1 MAKVIGLQYKE
12 IEMDIINIIF
22 WIAIGLL
29 YLGFTFQYQ
38 EILIGLCALIIGIVA
53 LIGLFR
59 GGSAS

>member
-1 MAKVIGLQYKE
+1 MAME
-12 IEMDIINIIF
+12 ILSIVF

-38 EILIGLCALIIGIVA
+38 EVLIGLCALVIGVVQ

-59 GGSAS
+59 RA

>member
-1 MAKVIGLQYKE
+1 MN
-12 IEMDIINIIF
+12 IINIIF

-53 LIGLFR
+53 LIQLFKSR
-59 GGSAS
+59 ND

>member
-1 MAKVIGLQYKE
+1 ME
-12 IEMDIINIIF
+12 ILSIIF

-38 EILIGLCALIIGIVA
+38 EVLIGLCALVIGVVQ

-59 GGSAS
+59 RA